1 MIISIMFHIRNIS
14 SSREDNG
21 KNLPQE
27 ILVDVSNR
35 TLIRIILLVLIT
47 LLLIGAF
54 MKITHALLLIFV
66 AFFLAIALNNPVS
79 KIAQALPG
87 KRRGSR
93 AVATTISF
101 LAVVLLLGAFASY
114 IIPPLVHQ
122 TERFISA
129 APGLVQGAK
138 NQNSSLG
145 QFIRHYHLEGEVN
158 TLSSQ
163 ISARI
168 KGISGSAFS
177 SIGHILGSIFS
188 MLAVLALTFMMLVE
202 GPRWARIIK
211 QLFIPKK
218 HDELL
223 TRTIK
228 DMYEVVRGYVNGQVL
243 LAFIAAVLIAPALIL
258 LHISYPIALMVVVF
272 LAGLIPVIGHTIGA
286 VIVGIVALFHSVP
299 AAIII
304 LIYYIIYMQVENYLL
319 QPRIQA
325 NTTNMSPLL
334 VLASVIIGVS
344 FGGLLGGLVAIPLAG
359 CLRVAIL
366 EYLDQKNLMPEG
378 DSANSHDLRR

>member
-1 MIISIMFHIRNIS
+1 MFHIRNIS

>member
-1 MIISIMFHIRNIS
+1 MFHIRNIS

-79 KIAQALPG
+79 KIAQAVPG

>member
-1 MIISIMFHIRNIS
+1 M
-14 SSREDNG
+14 
-21 KNLPQE
+21 
-27 ILVDVSNR
+27 DVSNR